1 MPDWPILRV
10 GFRPFF
16 LLAMAVSVFLMGAW
30 LMVTQTGARLPAFR
44 IGSSVWWHAHEMIYG
59 YALAAAAGFLLT
71 AVRNWTGRPTA
82 HGLPLALL
90 VLLWL
95 LGRALPW
102 LPGESA
108 GWWLGACADLLFIAF
123 LSWAVLTPLVRERA
137 WARLGIV
144 SKIAFFL
151 PGQALFMLGAAGRL
165 DDGERMGVMVGLYM
179 LLSLMLVLARR
190 LLPMFIARA
199 TGAEHLKQRRWV
211 DAGCFAL
218 FLVFA
223 VIEVFD
229 PGSTWGTALAAALAV
244 LHGIRL
250 AGWHDR
256 AIWRMPM
263 LWVLYIAYAW
273 MIVGFLL
280 RVGQG
285 AWGLPASLA
294 IHAFTVGGI
303 GMMTMGMMSRVT
315 LGHTGRVV
323 MSPPR
328 LVPWAFALVL
338 AAAIVRV
345 AGPMWFPSWV
355 QEALAAAQAAWMAAF
370 ALALAALGPMLWR
383 ERADGR
389 WG

>member
-44 IGSSVWWHAHEMIYG
+44 IGSSNWWHAHEMIYG
-59 YALAAAAGFLLT
+59 YALAVAAGFLLT
-71 AVRNWTGRPTA
+71 AVRNWTGRSTA

-90 VLLWL
+90 ALLWL

-102 LPGESA
+102 LPGEPA

-123 LSWAVLTPLVRERA
+123 LSWAVLAPLVRERA

-328 LVPWAFALVL
+328 LVPWAFALLL

>member
-44 IGSSVWWHAHEMIYG
+44 IGSSIWWHAHEMIYG

-90 VLLWL
+90 ALLWL

-102 LPGESA
+102 LPGEPA

-328 LVPWAFALVL
+328 LVPWAFALLL